1 MSNKKSKQSESYL
14 PDGGHVPT
22 SGFNYGLDGFD
33 FDMDY
38 GDGVEDGMALP
49 EAYGL
54 SDLPEGILPEDP
66 EEKEAQAPNNYTG
79 PAVQTGVRYGP
90 LQNHMADPWGLLK
103 SGQVMDAREN
113 EALGK
118 ESSLA
123 DLDWLDPTLGQDPD
137 RLPVNPVDKS
147 QAALEEAWMSTRTN
161 GLELIPNRNKEIERY
176 QAEVRDPGQTSGLP
190 GYDNVKAAMLRA
202 MRRMS
207 CGYSLDYSLKE
218 AAEAIGKPDP
228 TARAIA
234 DRLADE
240 HGLLGNVY
248 IRASAFPK
256 MHNGKWD
263 KLIKKKCVTAAYII
277 AQPNT
282 KMAAYDN
289 YLGMKVVQEIDWNEA
304 LEVYAPRLKAA
315 GFKVGSKDPRSFLK
329 YAFLKKQIPS
339 SKSRTAFV
347 THKTPSEMVGL
358 KEAQER
364 FADSEQVRE
373 VISSEDL
380 SDVLVKRTQKHI
392 VGLAKKGLLSKEQAK
407 TIVNSGETPKEML
420 RQATECAFKEET
432 RQYQV
437 SGIHGKDKIT
447 YRQAKAE
454 WAETVSQEL
463 KQSKLDSAKAHV
475 QSLVSKGQITQ
486 KQANRLL
493 NSNRNAGELVHAAS
507 AVVSMNV
514 SKRGSITSTEVKEY
528 TDKVYTQLIPE
539 KRQTKTSRLD
549 VRRLLKWARVQMTE
563 GVLGRDL
570 NDLIKHRFSTTLV
583 NAASEELVQIRNAHE
598 GLSGQVY
605 VDTEAYASTEGTKG
619 CDEGAKKHRAN
630 GIKFA
635 LCMRRCGT
643 CKFAN
648 ALPDATSV
656 CQKYNKILVDEVP
669 VENAQQYQQEA
680 IRLSNASDAEI
691 TASLF
696 NSYDP
701 SEFNLSNHAMST
713 VAVDDAPE
721 YERLSGL
728 FFGGMDIG
736 GDNE

>member
-1 MSNKKSKQSESYL
+1 MSKKKTKQSQSNL
-14 PDGGHVPT
+14 PDGGFVPT

-54 SDLPEGILPEDP
+54 SDLPDGLMSESPD
-66 EEKEAQAPNNYTG
+66 EKEAQAPNNYTG

-118 ESSLA
+118 QSSLS
-123 DLDWLDPTLGQDPD
+123 DLNWLDPTLGQDPD
-137 RLPVNPVDKS
+137 RLPVNPVDKT
-147 QAALEEAWMSTRTN
+147 QAALEEAWMTTKTN
-161 GLELIPNRNKEIERY
+161 GLELIPNRNKEIEKY

-190 GYDNVKAAMLRA
+190 GYDNVKAAMMRA

-207 CGYSLDYSLKE
+207 CGFSLESALKE

-234 DRLADE
+234 NRLADE

-263 KLIKKKCVTAAYII
+263 KLIKQKCVTAAYII
-277 AQPNT
+277 AQPNS

-315 GFKVGSKDPRSFLK
+315 GFKMGSNSPRAFLK
-329 YAFLKKQIPS
+329 SAFLKKQAS
-339 SKSRTAFV
+339 TSTSRTAFV
-347 THKTPSEMVGL
+347 THKTPSEMVSL
-358 KEAQER
+358 EDAQDK
-364 FADSEQVRE
+364 FAKTEQVRE
-373 VISSEDL
+373 VLSTETL
-380 SDVLVKRTQKHI
+380 SDVLVNRAQKHV
-392 VGLAKKGLLSKEQAK
+392 VGLVQKGLLTKDQAK
-407 TIVNSGETPKEML
+407 QIVNSSGSPKDLL
-420 RQATECAFKEET
+420 RMATEIAFKEDS

-437 SGIHGKDKIT
+437 SGVHNRGTIT
-447 YRQAKAE
+447 LREAKAE

-463 KQSKLDSAKAHV
+463 KQSKLAQAKDYV
-475 QSLVSKGQITQ
+475 QSLVGKGQITQ
-486 KQANRLL
+486 KQASRLL
-493 NSNRNAGELVHAAS
+493 SSDRNAGELVHAAS
-507 AVVSMNV
+507 AVVSMNN
-514 SKRGSITSTEVKEY
+514 SKAGSITNTEVQEY
-528 TDKVYTQLIPE
+528 TGKVYKQLIPE
-539 KRQTKTSRLD
+539 RRMEKTSRVD
-549 VRRLLKWARVQMTE
+549 IRRLLKWARVQMTE
-563 GVLGRDL
+563 GLLGQDL
-570 NDLIKHRFSTTLV
+570 TDLIKHRFSPSLV
-583 NAASEELVQIRNAHE
+583 KSASSELVQIREAHE

-605 VDTEAYASTEGTKG
+605 VDTEAYASKEGTTG
-619 CDEGAKKHRAN
+619 CETGAKKHRAN

-648 ALPDATSV
+648 ALPDGTSV
-656 CQKYNKILVDEVP
+656 CQKYNKILVEEAP
-669 VENAQQYQQEA
+669 VEDVRAYQQEA
-680 IRLSNASDAEI
+680 LRLANANDAEI

-701 SEFNLSNHAMST
+701 SEFNLSNHTMSN
-713 VAVDDAPE
+713 VNIEDAPE
-721 YERLSGL
+721 YEQLSGL

-736 GDNE
+736 GNDE